1 MMRERDGYYHLY
13 LYSAG
18 GNLIKQITKGEFE
31 VKSFL
36 GWDKKSN
43 TYYYT
48 SNEGSP
54 LRTAIYKI
62 DGKGR
67 KTKLS
72 TKEGTNSAIFS

>member
-1 MMRERDGYYHLY
+1 MSERDGYNHLY

-31 VKSFL
+31 VKNFI
-36 GWDKKSN
+36 GCDKKTN
-43 TYYYT
+43 TYYYS

-62 DGKGR
+62 DAKGR
-67 KTKLS
+67 KT
-72 TKEGTNSAIFS
+72 